1 MGLTMHFY
9 TVCIIAII
17 SAYPLVSKTIS
28 VYPKSGKPLTNA
40 IHNAHA
46 GDTILLHAGTYS
58 EGLITI
64 TKPITIIGQQN
75 PVLDGDNKSEIL
87 LIRSDSVT
95 ISGLTLRNTGI
106 SYLYE
111 RAGIRLEFSHYCII
125 ENNIFENTCYAI
137 YSGKSSHNIISHNSI
152 RGNST
157 LDEASA
163 GNGIHCW
170 YCNNY
175 RIEYNT
181 IEKQRDGIYL
191 EFTTESQMTSNRSE
205 KNLRYGLHFMFSH
218 HDKYEKNIFR
228 NNGAGV
234 AVMYTHHVEMYQN
247 IFEDNQ
253 GSAAYGLLLKDIT
266 DGTIKDNTFSHNTAG
281 IYAEGGGRIIVE
293 YNDFIENGWAIR
305 LMADCTDNTFSKNN
319 FLGNTFDIATN
330 SFSNYS
336 VFTGN
341 YWDKYTGYDINKD
354 SVGDIPYHPV
364 RLFCYLVEQ
373 NPPAMLLLRSFL
385 ISLLEVAESIFPSV
399 TPDTLIDNSPAM
411 VSIA

>member
-1 MGLTMHFY
+1 
-9 TVCIIAII
+9 
-17 SAYPLVSKTIS
+17 
-28 VYPKSGKPLTNA
+28 
-40 IHNAHA
+40 
-46 GDTILLHAGTYS
+46 
-58 EGLITI
+58 
-64 TKPITIIGQQN
+64 
-75 PVLDGDNKSEIL
+75 
-87 LIRSDSVT
+87 
-95 ISGLTLRNTGI
+95 
-106 SYLYE
+106 
-111 RAGIRLEFSHYCII
+111 
-125 ENNIFENTCYAI
+125 
-137 YSGKSSHNIISHNSI
+137 
-152 RGNST
+152 
-157 LDEASA
+157 
-163 GNGIHCW
+163 
-170 YCNNY
+170 
-175 RIEYNT
+175 
-181 IEKQRDGIYL
+181 
-191 EFTTESQMTSNRSE
+191 
-205 KNLRYGLHFMFSH
+205 
-218 HDKYEKNIFR
+218 
-228 NNGAGV
+228 
-234 AVMYTHHVEMYQN
+234 MYQN

-266 DGTIKDNTFSHNTAG
+266 DGIIKDNIFARNTAG

-293 YNDFIENGWAIR
+293 YNDFTENGWAIR

-319 FLGNTFDIATN
+319 FMGNTFDIATN